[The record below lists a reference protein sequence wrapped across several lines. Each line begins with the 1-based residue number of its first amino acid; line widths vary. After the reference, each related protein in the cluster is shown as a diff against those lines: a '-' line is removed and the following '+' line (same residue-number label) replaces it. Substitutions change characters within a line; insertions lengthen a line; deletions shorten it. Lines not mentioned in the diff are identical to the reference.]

1 MIKFLLKIFLFVCIT
16 NLFWSCERDDICPL
30 GTSTT
35 PRLIIEFFDVT
46 EPETNKAVPNL
57 QVVADGQENG
67 RLFENASEI
76 AIPLRTSDDQTAFNF
91 TINSQSEDNG
101 VTNRVIFNYSTE
113 EIYINRA
120 CGYKV
125 QFFGLQ
131 TTIATEEDPENQW
144 ISNISIEE
152 TQIEDELETHVYIFY

>member
-1 MIKFLLKIFLFVCIT
+1 MRKFLLKIFVFVSIT

-46 EPETNKAVPNL
+46 EPETNKTVPNL
-57 QVVADGQENG
+57 GVVADGQEG

-76 AIPLRTSDDQTAFNF
+76 AIPLRTDESETIFDFV
-91 TINSQSEDNG
+91 INSQSESGG
-101 VTNRVIFNYSTE
+101 VSNRVIFNYSTRE
-113 EIYINRA
+113 VYINRA

-125 QFFGLQ
+125 EFFDLQ
-131 TTIATEEDPENQW
+131 ASRSIEENPENQW
-144 ISNISIEE
+144 ISNITVEE
-152 TQIEDELETHVYIFY
+152 TQIDDELETHVYIFH